1 MPASVRADD
10 MKKIDI
16 VTMTDTP
23 QLLEVRDGILQGL
36 KERGYVE
43 GKNLKVDFKSAQ
55 GNFGTAQQIARQ
67 FVGDAPDVIVPITT
81 PTSQAV
87 AAATKS
93 LPVVFTTVTDPVAA
107 KIVPKLDKPGGNISG
122 VADPVPIEHFTLFS
136 SQLGKEASVYTPEVE
151 YELG

>member
-1 MPASVRADD
+1 TFVPGSVRADD

-93 LPVVFTTVTDPVAA
+93 LPVVFTTVT
-107 KIVPKLDKPGGNISG
+107 
-122 VADPVPIEHFTLFS
+122 
-136 SQLGKEASVYTPEVE
+136 
-151 YELG
+151 